1 MPLIRVQSYP
11 GVRQI
16 FIASEA
22 ISHLAVVAINETGPR
37 YVEVGTNADQALVCG
52 VLYGGVTSSLG
63 SGKICRV
70 VTHGVV
76 SGVALATD
84 VNTGDRVTCASA
96 GRITPLNSIQPAGV
110 VSGLTGASHNI
121 LSGYAGGIISGYA
134 TASTINTARVLGK
147 ALASGFVLSGHTV
160 PVLVTLGG

>member
-1 MPLIRVQSYP
+1 MPLLRIQSYP
-11 GVRQI
+11 GFRQI

-52 VLYGGVTSSLG
+52 VLYGEVTSSLG

-70 VTHGVV
+70 VTHGIV
-76 SGVALATD
+76 SGVAIATD
-84 VNTGDRVTCASA
+84 VNAGDRVTCASA
-96 GRITPLNSIQPAGV
+96 GKITPINTIQPAGL
-110 VSGLTGASHNI
+110 VSGILGSGHNI
-121 LSGYAGGIISGYA
+121 MSGLGDGIISGYA
-134 TASTINTARVLGK
+134 TASALHTARVLGK
-147 ALASGFVLSGHTV
+147 ALASGFILSGHTV